1 MPYVKQ
7 GDFLN
12 ACDALLAA
20 AKANA
25 GESSVDDLRQQLEK
39 ETAVARESQA
49 RRNLHRAAA
58 QQASRDLDGSLEA
71 ARKLYSRL
79 RHLLIGL
86 FGMDAEKLAEF
97 GLQPFRPPQ
106 VSTEQKVKRFL
117 KKEKPP
123 ANGQSPTQA
132 ARFQTESTNQERL
145 AADR

>member
-1 MPYVKQ
+1 MPYITQ

-20 AKANA
+20 AGANA
-25 GESSVDDLRQQLEK
+25 EESAVEALRQQLEK
-39 ETAVARESQA
+39 EAASSREAQA
-49 RRNLHRAAA
+49 RRNLHKAAA
-58 QQASRDLDGSLEA
+58 QQASRDLDGSLES

-86 FGMDAEKLAEF
+86 LGMDAEKLAEF

-117 KKEKPP
+117 KKGRPPEHVQPP
-123 ANGQSPTQA
+123 AEA
-132 ARFQTESTNQERL
+132 ESSQ
-145 AADR
+145 DQV

>member
-1 MPYVKQ
+1 MPYITQ

-20 AKANA
+20 AGSNA
-25 GESSVDDLRQQLEK
+25 KEPVVEELRQQLEK
-39 ETAVARESQA
+39 EAASSREAQA
-49 RRNLHRAAA
+49 RRNLHKAAA
-58 QQASRDLDGSLEA
+58 QQASRDLDGSLES

-86 FGMDAEKLAEF
+86 LGMDAEKLAEF

-117 KKEKPP
+117 KKGRPPEDVQPP
-123 ANGQSPTQA
+123 AEA
-132 ARFQTESTNQERL
+132 ESSQ
-145 AADR
+145 DQV

>member
-1 MPYVKQ
+1 MPYITQ

-12 ACDALLAA
+12 ACDSLLAA

-25 GESSVDDLRQQLEK
+25 GESAVEELRQQLEK
-39 ETAVARESQA
+39 EAIDTREAQA
-49 RRNLHRAAA
+49 RRNQCRAAA
-58 QQASRDLDGSLEA
+58 QQASRDLDGSLES

-86 FGMDAEKLAEF
+86 FGLDAEKLAEF

-117 KKEKPP
+117 EKEKPSE
-123 ANGQSPTQA
+123 GK
-132 ARFQTESTNQERL
+132 EGE
-145 AADR
+145 

>member
-1 MPYVKQ
+1 MPYITQ

-20 AKANA
+20 AGANA
-25 GESSVDDLRQQLEK
+25 EESAVEELRQQLEK
-39 ETAVARESQA
+39 EAASSREAQS
-49 RRNLHRAAA
+49 RRNLHKAAA
-58 QQASRDLDGSLEA
+58 QQASRDLDGSLES

-86 FGMDAEKLAEF
+86 LGMDAEKLAEF

-106 VSTEQKVKRFL
+106 VSTEQKVKRLL

-123 ANGQSPTQA
+123 ENGQSPAQA
-132 ARFQTESTNQERL
+132 DSSRTDSTN
-145 AADR
+145 